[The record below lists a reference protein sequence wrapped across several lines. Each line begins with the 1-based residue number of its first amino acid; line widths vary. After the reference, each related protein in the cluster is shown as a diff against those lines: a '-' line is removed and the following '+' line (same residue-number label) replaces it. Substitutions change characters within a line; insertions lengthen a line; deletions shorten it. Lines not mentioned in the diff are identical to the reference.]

1 MTTTSSERRSLI
13 VFLVG
18 LTALVAL
25 LAFLGGWALPTV
37 IGAVVFI
44 VVAHEFG
51 HFIVAKKSGMQ
62 VTDFFVGFGP
72 VIWSTTRGET
82 RYGVRALLLGGYVKV
97 PGMSWDAV
105 VPPEME
111 KRTYR
116 QATYPRQVLFASAG
130 SLMHVLMALILAWAS
145 LTLVGL
151 PSNNRVEVTAFT
163 QWQGHTKNAA
173 QLAGLKLGDQIVSIN
188 GRAATLNNIDATIQP
203 NSGKRLTM
211 VVERNGHDLTLHPTP
226 VNGQTLKV
234 DGKTLVTGDKPKGY
248 IGIGINGAVVRSSWL
263 DAVPTSFTR
272 IGTTINLGVHAII
285 HVFSPGEF
293 ASLFHQ
299 VASPKAANNIHNQD
313 TRPSSIVGAVRF
325 GVQGANAGPGPLL
338 EIFII
343 LNIFVGILNMVPM
356 LPLDG
361 GFVAIATYERLRS
374 RRGLRR
380 YHADVNR
387 LAPVIYAFVS
397 VLLVLFACTL
407 YLDIAYPIANPF
419 R

>member
-18 LTALVAL
+18 LVALVL
-25 LAFLGGWALPTV
+25 LLGYLGGWALPLV

-44 VVAHEFG
+44 VIAHEFG

-97 PGMSWDAV
+97 PGMSWDVV

-130 SLMHVLMALILAWAS
+130 SLMHLLMALVLAWAS

-151 PSNNRVEVTAFT
+151 PSSTHVQVTAFT
-163 QWQGHTKNAA
+163 PWQGHTKNAA
-173 QLAGLKLGDQIVSIN
+173 QLAGLKLGDEIVSVN
-188 GRAATLNNIDATIQP
+188 GRAVTLSDIDATIQP
-203 NSGKRLTM
+203 NSGKQLTL
-211 VVERNGHDLTLHPTP
+211 VVERNGHDLTLHATP

-234 DGKTLVTGDKPKGY
+234 DGKTLTTGKKAKGY
-248 IGIGINGAVVRSSWL
+248 IGIDVNGQVERSSLLGAVP
-263 DAVPTSFTR
+263 ASFTR

-299 VASPKAANNIHNQD
+299 VASPKAATNLHNQD

-325 GVQGANAGPGPLL
+325 GVQGAQAGTGPLL
-338 EIFII
+338 EILII
-343 LNIFVGILNMVPM
+343 LNIFVGILNMIPM

-387 LAPVIYAFVS
+387 LAPVIYAFVG

-419 R
+419 G

>member
-1 MTTTSSERRSLI
+1 
-13 VFLVG
+13 
-18 LTALVAL
+18 
-25 LAFLGGWALPTV
+25 LGSWALPLV

-44 VVAHEFG
+44 VIAHEFG
-51 HFIVAKKSGMQ
+51 HFIVAKRSGMQ

-97 PGMSWDAV
+97 PGMSWDVV

-130 SLMHVLMALILAWAS
+130 SLMHVLMALVLAWAS

-151 PSNNRVEVTAFT
+151 PSSNHVQVTAFT
-163 QWQGHTKNAA
+163 PWEGHLKNAA
-173 QLAGLKLGDQIVSIN
+173 QLAGVKLGDEIVSVN
-188 GRAATLNNIDATIQP
+188 GKAVTLKNIDATIQP
-203 NSGKRLTM
+203 NAGKQLTL
-211 VVERNGHDLTLHPTP
+211 VVERNGHDLTLHATP

-234 DGKTLVTGDKPKGY
+234 DGKTLTTGKNPKGY
-248 IGIGINGAVVRSSWL
+248 IGIDVDGKVVRSSL
-263 DAVPTSFTR
+263 LGAVPASFTR
-272 IGTTINLGVHAII
+272 IATTINLGVHAII

-299 VASPKAANNIHNQD
+299 VASPKAATNLHNQD

-325 GVQGANAGPGPLL
+325 GVQGAQAGAGPLL
-338 EIFII
+338 EILII
-343 LNIFVGILNMVPM
+343 LNIFVGILNMIPM

-387 LAPVIYAFVS
+387 LAPVIYAFVG

-419 R
+419 G